1 MQIIFLNG
9 REVRVSLNEQRAL
22 QLLADNDYGMPR
34 SAFYWGSRRYG
45 QYLIDTFYSSK
56 RVNPELHARRE
67 LLGIRYSSRANYWGS
82 NTVPNDGKP
91 TPDSTREGRFFK
103 AHPRCSHGIFGTPRR
118 VNLILKK
125 IRNTPQPVLD
135 VSGRCRAKQDIHGA
149 II

>member
-1 MQIIFLNG
+1 MGLIFFVGIRPLGENSMQIIFLNG

-82 NTVPNDGKP
+82 NTVPNDGIWYSP
-91 TPDSTREGRFFK
+91 QSEFNPQENTQHAAAG
-103 AHPRCSHGIFGTPRR
+103 ARCQWAMSR
-118 VNLILKK
+118 
-125 IRNTPQPVLD
+125 
-135 VSGRCRAKQDIHGA
+135 
-149 II
+149 